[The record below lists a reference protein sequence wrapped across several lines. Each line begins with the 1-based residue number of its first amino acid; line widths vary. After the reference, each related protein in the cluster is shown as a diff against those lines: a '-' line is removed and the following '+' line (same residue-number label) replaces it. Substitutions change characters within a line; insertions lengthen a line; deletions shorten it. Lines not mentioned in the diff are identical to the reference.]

1 LDAGSSDVVTALATL
16 GGYIIGVDVNYG
28 YATPQMTQLAQDTNS
43 YADIDGDGVADEEL
57 VFSWSGS
64 STDFRNTISSA
75 VEQLVGS
82 IVFERVHL
90 EVDGDDNGFVTDIQP
105 EFYDNIDPD
114 LGAQE
119 LSFTLSF
126 LGTVAATTEDQFF
139 ILTLNVIGDETTL
152 LDSYEIMVVVP
163 GTSY

>member
-1 LDAGSSDVVTALATL
+1 MPHHP
-16 GGYIIGVDVNYG
+16 N
-28 YATPQMTQLAQDTNS
+28 TQTCP
-43 YADIDGDGVADEEL
+43 
-57 VFSWSGS
+57 
-64 STDFRNTISSA
+64 T
-75 VEQLVGS
+75 
-82 IVFERVHL
+82 
-90 EVDGDDNGFVTDIQP
+90 
-105 EFYDNIDPD
+105 PD
-114 LGAQE
+114 LGAQD